1 MDDNIV
7 VIIEDIQT
15 KLQALLSTMVNDR
28 IKRDIIGNEAKQIIT
43 NCIKRL
49 NDLGCER
56 DFVEKQRQA
65 FMTTFLNWYMR
76 ITANLAKLAQKT
88 KNPTFYQSYTEIVGV
103 EPKTSGKSMIINLG
117 QNDLR
122 AGEKNNSQNIEVGGI
137 KNIRDYFTTGETGYS
152 QMFIEDYQKRVNQE
166 IMRIASQN
174 VVLVNRKG
182 RAISARNLAEMQV
195 RFEEQVKDM
204 ERLKEKGAKFVV
216 ATSHANASER
226 CQPWQGKIFELDAKV
241 GDVTIGK
248 EIQHGEPTP
257 KGKTPDGKDYYSLKE
272 AMEKGFLGYNCRHR
286 IIEYKTGMTMPKQ
299 YTENQINK
307 ERNIE
312 QTARSLE
319 RQIRN
324 AKKKSMLAN
333 NSLDRKKYQEE
344 SKKLQD
350 TYWNYCKEHDY
361 PVAEWRTRIAIN
373 EREGLKSGNI
383 SFESNDNN
391 QGNIY
396 VPGSLMNGD
405 SKTEQEEEIVIPK
418 EVEINPFVKTEKYK
432 NILKSHFKDKKV
444 AQAVA
449 NGARKIFGTGK
460 AKLVEGVC
468 IIDKDN
474 LKKDFYNANGK
485 SQETVLG
492 KKGQKYLSKV
502 KNGILIHNHRGNTP
516 PSFADLRACA
526 RRAKYENKDME
537 YIILA
542 NDGKIYYY
550 KNVDIINET
559 MYNEYVKGDTLDEL
573 EKGMRKLADKYHFT
587 FERWN

>member
-7 VIIEDIQT
+7 VIIEDTQT

-49 NDLGCER
+49 NDQGCER

-103 EPKTSGKSMIINLG
+103 EPKTSGKSMIISLG

-122 AGEKNNSQNIEVGGI
+122 AGEGNNIQNIEVGGI

-248 EIQHGEPTP
+248 EIQHGEPKP
-257 KGKTPDGKDYYSLKE
+257 IGKTPDGKDYYSLEE
-272 AMEKGFLGYNCRHR
+272 AMTHGFLGYNCRHR
-286 IIEYKTGMTMPKQ
+286 LILYKPGMIMPKE
-299 YTENQINK
+299 YTANQVSK
-307 ERNIE
+307 ERSIE
-312 QTARSLE
+312 TTARSLE
-319 RQIRN
+319 RQIRV
-324 AKKKSMLAN
+324 AKKRALLSSDKEE
-333 NSLDRKKYQEE
+333 RKKFREK

-350 TYWNYCKEHDY
+350 VYWQYCKEHDY
-361 PVAEWRTRIAIN
+361 PVAEWRTRVVIN
-373 EREGLKSGNI
+373 EREGLKSGGISSEINSNNKGNEYESLEVSQSYRAEKRNI
-383 SFESNDNN
+383 SLEDRIETIVGRTNKTPKLMQEKLGLNKKSVIFFERATKYREGSAEHILSSHRNELSIDYINN
-391 QGNIY
+391 LRDTLQNPDFITDEG
-396 VPGSLMNGD
+396 
-405 SKTEQEEEIVIPK
+405 KTKDGLYRYTLNK
-418 EVEINPFVKTEKYK
+418 ELY
-432 NILKSHFKDKKV
+432 
-444 AQAVA
+444 
-449 NGARKIFGTGK
+449 
-460 AKLVEGVC
+460 
-468 IIDKDN
+468 
-474 LKKDFYNANGK
+474 
-485 SQETVLG
+485 
-492 KKGQKYLSKV
+492 V
-502 KNGILIHNHRGNTP
+502 KNGV
-516 PSFADLRACA
+516 
-526 RRAKYENKDME
+526 RRVFRIVIDRTTNNAFRIVSG
-537 YIILA
+537 YIR
-542 NDGKIYYY
+542 KI
-550 KNVDIINET
+550 K
-559 MYNEYVKGDTLDEL
+559 KG
-573 EKGMRKLADKYHFT
+573 
-587 FERWN
+587 

>member
-204 ERLKEKGAKFVV
+204 ERLKEKGVKYVV

-241 GDVTIGK
+241 GDVKIGK
-248 EIQHGEPTP
+248 EIQHGKPTP
-257 KGKTPDGKDYYSLKE
+257 KGKMPDGKNYYSLKE

-286 IIEYKTGMTMPKQ
+286 IVEYKSGMVMPKQ

-333 NSLDRKKYQEE
+333 NSLDRKKYQEQ

-350 TYWNYCKEHDY
+350 TYWDYCKEHDY
-361 PVAEWRTRIAIN
+361 AVAEWRTRVALN
-373 EREGLKSGNI
+373 ERDGIKSGGI
-383 SFESNDNN
+383 SNMPNSTN
-391 QGNIY
+391 QGETY
-396 VPGSLMNGD
+396 G
-405 SKTEQEEEIVIPK
+405 
-418 EVEINPFVKTEKYK
+418 
-432 NILKSHFKDKKV
+432 H
-444 AQAVA
+444 
-449 NGARKIFGTGK
+449 RKM
-460 AKLVEGVC
+460 LE
-468 IIDKDN
+468 N
-474 LKKDFYNANGK
+474 LD
-485 SQETVLG
+485 
-492 KKGQKYLSKV
+492 
-502 KNGILIHNHRGNTP
+502 
-516 PSFADLRACA
+516 
-526 RRAKYENKDME
+526 KYENFEYKLNDDVSNAEKVIKTRIGLEIKAPKIIKDKLGLKDE
-537 YIILA
+537 NQIYFRKSLPNRESSIEHIIKSRSFTF
-542 NDGKIYYY
+542 NDDFITDLK
-550 KNVDIINET
+550 ET
-559 MYNEYVKGDTLDEL
+559 L
-573 EKGMRKLADKYHFT
+573 EKPDNFEKVNRNSNRYVLYKKIKEKSNKKTLFMVMYLDIDERKNLSVVTAYYCDKIKKD
-587 FERWN
+587 

>member
-7 VIIEDIQT
+7 VIIEDTQT

-216 ATSHANASER
+216 ATSHANASTR
-226 CQPWQGKIFELDAKV
+226 CQPWQGKIYILDAEV
-241 GDVTIGK
+241 GSVAIKDN
-248 EIQHGEPTP
+248 HYDGEPKP
-257 KGKTPDGKDYYSLKE
+257 IGKTPDGKDYYSLRE
-272 AMEKGFLGYNCRHR
+272 AMTHGFLGYNCRHR
-286 IIEYKTGMTMPKQ
+286 LILYKPGMIMPKE
-299 YTENQINK
+299 YTANQVSK
-307 ERNIE
+307 ERSIE
-312 QTARSLE
+312 TTARSLE
-319 RQIRN
+319 RQIRV
-324 AKKKSMLAN
+324 AKKRALLSSDKEE
-333 NSLDRKKYQEE
+333 RKKFREK
-344 SKKLQD
+344 SKKIQD
-350 TYWNYCKEHDY
+350 VYWQYCKEHDY
-361 PVAEWRTRIAIN
+361 PVAEWRTRVAIN

-391 QGNIY
+391 QGNRY
-396 VPGSLMNGD
+396 VPSSLMNGD

-418 EVEINPFVKTEKYK
+418 EAEINPFVKSEEYK

-449 NGARKIFGTGK
+449 KGARKIFGTGK
-460 AKLVEGVC
+460 AKRVEGVC
-468 IIDKDN
+468 IIDKDD

-485 SQETVLG
+485 SYETVLG
-492 KKGQKYLSKV
+492 IKGQKYISKV

-516 PSFADLRACA
+516 PSYADLMACY
-526 RRAKYENKDME
+526 RRSKMFNQNME
-537 YIILA
+537 YLILT

-550 KNVDIINET
+550 KNVDVISERVYNKYVGNESPKS
-559 MYNEYVKGDTLDEL
+559 M
-573 EKGMRKLADKYHFT
+573 EKGMFELAKEHGFV